1 MRTLLAAL
9 FIMTSISA
17 QSQIP
22 QFPEGNWQGTLDT
35 GMGKIRLVFHITRSP
50 DGKLTGAMDS
60 PDQGAFGL
68 AFAEV
73 VATSDAVQ
81 MKLAAPV
88 ASFAGTSNAERSEIS
103 GFWEQGGAKLA
114 LALQR
119 ATGDEDAAP
128 ARPQTPKP
136 PFPYRSEDVTYPS
149 KAADVQL
156 AGTLTLPQTGG
167 PFPAVL
173 LITGSGAQDRDETIL
188 GHKPFWVIADY
199 LTRNG
204 IAVLRVDDR
213 GTAKSTGNFAAAT
226 TADFVDDAAGSV
238 AWLRTRKEIDGE
250 RIGLI
255 GHSEGATVGPMLAVR
270 DGHIAFI
277 VMLAGIAVPG
287 RDVLKAQRAAIAKA
301 SGLDDAEVA
310 VNEAR
315 VEKFASLA
323 TGPTPPTDAEIQA
336 AVDRGLTTLPEAARK
351 GAEPALRGQARMMA
365 SPWMRFFY
373 TFDPAPVLGK
383 LTIPVLA
390 INGSL
395 DTQVVPSQNLPVIAA
410 CLEKAGNRDYE
421 ILKLPGLNHLMQTV
435 KTGAPQEYA
444 ATEETMAPVVLD
456 SVTTWILRH
465 AGHPAR

>member
-1 MRTLLAAL
+1 MRSLVAAL
-9 FIMTSISA
+9 VLMTSISVQA
-17 QSQIP
+17 QLP

-35 GMGKIRLVFHITRSP
+35 GMGKIRLVFHIVRSP
-50 DGKLTGAMDS
+50 DGKLTGVMDS
-60 PDQGAFGL
+60 PDQSAFGL
-68 AFAEV
+68 ALAEI
-73 VATSDAVQ
+73 AENDGTVQ
-81 MKLAAPV
+81 MKLVAPL
-88 ASFAGTSNAERSEIS
+88 ASFAGTSNAERTEID
-103 GFWEQGGAKLA
+103 GFWQQGGAKLP
-114 LALQR
+114 LTLHR
-119 ATGDEDAAP
+119 TTATEAAPP

-149 KAADVQL
+149 KAAGVQL

-167 PFPAVL
+167 PFPAAL

-188 GHKPFWVIADY
+188 GHKPFLVIADY
-199 LTRNG
+199 LTRHG

-226 TADFVDDAAGSV
+226 TQDFVDDAAGSV
-238 AWLRTRKEIDGE
+238 AWLRTRKEIDSE

-301 SGLDDAEVA
+301 SGLSDTAIA
-310 VNEAR
+310 ANEAL
-315 VEKFASLA
+315 VDKFASL
-323 TGPTPPTDAEIQA
+323 TTSSTPPTDAEIQA
-336 AVDRGLTTLPEAARK
+336 AVDRGLATVPEAMRK
-351 GAEPALRGQARMMA
+351 AAEPALKGQARAMA

-373 TFDPAPVLGK
+373 AFDPAPVLSK

-421 ILKLPGLNHLMQTV
+421 ILKLPSLNHLMQTV
-435 KTGAPQEYA
+435 KTGSPQEYA
-444 ATEETMAPVVLD
+444 ATEETIAPVVLD

-465 AGHPAR
+465 TNQAAR